1 MGFFYINAHP
11 IMGGGGECTPVT
23 EDYHGLIPQI
33 STHIIVNPIY
43 CVRFFLATNLPSF
56 IATSQLG

>member
-1 MGFFYINAHP
+1 
-11 IMGGGGECTPVT
+11 MGGGGGCNPVT

-43 CVRFFLATNLPSF
+43 CVRFVLDTN
-56 IATSQLG
+56 